1 MKISIVSKPKYS
13 RSQAPA
19 WGRKNHRNPY
29 FAISR
34 SKVNCMVV
42 IIILSTLL
50 ILSPCLLHAQDHNYY
65 INKEFIYEGL
75 RNTRDVYLSPLH
87 WEAYDW
93 LKVGVLGGSAI
104 LIYAYDRQLQDFVQ
118 DHKSN
123 VLGSLADVTNY
134 LGNGYVVLPAEAL
147 LYCYGALAE
156 DEKARR
162 ISLEMLES
170 FAIVGVTVNTIKF
183 LTHRHRPSASDSPD
197 IWDGPSFSSHNIA
210 FPSGH
215 SSVAFSWATV
225 LAEEFKDKPVI
236 GIVSYALATC
246 TSFARVYNNKH
257 WVSDVFVGAV
267 LSHFITKKIV
277 SLHADNDGRSIS
289 VRPTLRGISLTFR
302 F

>member
-1 MKISIVSKPKYS
+1 MKKILT
-13 RSQAPA
+13 
-19 WGRKNHRNPY
+19 
-29 FAISR
+29 AI
-34 SKVNCMVV
+34 
-42 IIILSTLL
+42 LLATLL
-50 ILSPCLLHAQDHNYY
+50 LSPCMLHAQEHDYY
-65 INKEFIYEGL
+65 INKEFIFEGL

-87 WEAYDW
+87 WDTDDL
-93 LKVGVLGGSAI
+93 LKAGIFTGSAI
-104 LIYAYDRQLQDFVQ
+104 LLYAYDRQLQDFVQ

-123 VLGSLADVTNY
+123 VLSSLTDVTNY

-147 LYCYGALAE
+147 LYCYGALAK

-170 FAIVGVTVNTIKF
+170 FAVVGVTVNCIKF
-183 LTHRHRPSASDSPD
+183 LTHRHRPSASDSPY

-215 SSVAFSWATV
+215 ASAAFSWATV
-225 LAEEFKDKPVI
+225 LAEEFKDKPVV

-246 TSFARVYNNKH
+246 TAFARVYNNKH

-277 SLHADNDGRSIS
+277 ALHAESDGRTFS
-289 VRPTLRGISLTFR
+289 VSPTLRGISLTFS

>member
-1 MKISIVSKPKYS
+1 MKTGIVSKQLYS

-19 WGRKNHRNPY
+19 WGRNNY
-29 FAISR
+29 LNFYIAFYY
-34 SKVNCMVV
+34 SKIYLIVF
-42 IIILSTLL
+42 ILFLSTLL
-50 ILSPCLLHAQDHNYY
+50 LFSPCMLHAQDHNYY
-65 INKEFIYEGL
+65 INKKFIIEGFQ
-75 RNTRDVYLSPLH
+75 NTYDVYTSPVR
-87 WEAYDW
+87 WDAGDW
-93 LKVGVLGGSAI
+93 LKAGIFTGTTI
-104 LIYAYDRQLQDFVQ
+104 LLFACDEKVQDFVQ

-123 VLGSLADVTNY
+123 VFGSLADVTNY

-147 LYCYGALAE
+147 LYCYGALAN

-170 FAIVGVTVNTIKF
+170 FAIAGVAVNAIKF
-183 LTHRHRPSASDSPD
+183 LTHRHRPSSSDSPYE
-197 IWDGPSFSSHNIA
+197 WDGPSFSTDNIA

-215 SSVAFSWATV
+215 AEVAFSWATV

-246 TSFARVYNNKH
+246 TAFARVYNNKH

-277 SLHADNDGRSIS
+277 ALHAESDEGGVSLS
-289 VRPTLRGISLTFR
+289 PTLRGISLSFR